1 MIQIPQTE
9 IEFRNAL
16 IDAAE
21 AGARKA
27 LIDVGVISP
36 TMNMTEAYRIFG
48 RRNVDKWVR
57 MGLVHKIKDGDKN
70 HAVRIDRME
79 ITGVAKVS
87 QREAFYQIN
96 SNTTNQQ

>member
-21 AGARKA
+21 VGARKA

-36 TMNMTEAYRIFG
+36 MMKLTDAYRMYG
-48 RRNVDKWVR
+48 KHDVDKWIR
-57 MGLVHKIKDGDKN
+57 MGLVRKIKDGDRN

-79 ITGVAKVS
+79 IAGVAKVA
-87 QREAFYQIN
+87 QREAFFQTF
-96 SNTTNQQ
+96 SNTNEQ